1 MTARRGQDFDLD
13 HALVAPSFTPRR
25 SDIPA
30 LLDRVASGADSAA
43 LAERALV
50 RVRELAMA
58 ALVDRMPTGTPKATA
73 DGMADHAGGRAGA
86 DEPAA
91 RARLLRLAGKL
102 SAHAAGDALIACL
115 AAGLADRDERVRRAA
130 ATALGKVRD
139 RDVGSVLAGALA
151 TETSASVQ
159 RALIEALGKAGGA
172 HALAALDR
180 LAPADAHGDEDADAP
195 GPAHG
200 TSHGIARAHE
210 RARLIADRT
219 ARRAEP
225 SAIDGERL
233 PTRPQRI
240 AVRCRA
246 GLERFVLDE
255 LGPAQPRPRHDGP
268 GGARIELM
276 LAEPLAWLFRSRTM
290 LSFAFPLRE
299 LPVCAPGDAD
309 ALATAVV
316 TALASNEARDIFA
329 AYTRGPVRYRL
340 AWAAGG
346 KRRALI
352 FRIAA
357 EVRERRPELVN
368 DPTQSLWDVVVH
380 EAPGKVRVELGPRVE
395 DPRFAYR
402 RTDVPAAS
410 HPTVAAAL
418 ARAAGVQPHDVV
430 WDPFVGSGL
439 ELCER
444 SLLGPYRTLIGS
456 DRDPAALAAA
466 SENLAA
472 AGVPDDRR
480 ILVTGEA
487 VSFSPPARPTL
498 IVTNPPLGRRVER
511 TRGLPLLLERFI
523 EHAAQVLAPRGRL
536 VWISPFPGR
545 TLAVARRCGLTLTLA
560 QDVDLGGFTAGL
572 QAFRR

>member
-13 HALVAPSFTPRR
+13 QALTAPGFTPRR
-25 SDIPA
+25 SDVRA
-30 LLDRVASGADSAA
+30 LLDRVAGGADSAA
-43 LAERALV
+43 LAERALA
-50 RVRELAMA
+50 RVGEPATA
-58 ALVDRMPTGTPKATA
+58 ALVERLQRWLDERATHARASERAGT
-73 DGMADHAGGRAGA
+73 DQRAGA
-86 DEPAA
+86 DGPAGC
-91 RARLLRLAGKL
+91 ARLLRLAGKL
-102 SAHAAGDALIACL
+102 AAHAAGDALIACL
-115 AAGLADRDERVRRAA
+115 ATGLADSDERVRRAA

-151 TETSASVQ
+151 AESSASVQ
-159 RALIEALGKAGGA
+159 RALIEALGKAGGQD
-172 HALAALDR
+172 ALAL
-180 LAPADAHGDEDADAP
+180 LEQHAPAAANRDADGP
-195 GPAHG
+195 GPDL
-200 TSHGIARAHE
+200 ARAHA
-210 RARLIADRT
+210 RARLMADRT
-219 ARRAEP
+219 VRRAEP
-225 SAIDGERL
+225 SAIDSERA
-233 PTRPQRI
+233 PARPQRI

-255 LGPAQPRPRHDGP
+255 LGPAGPRPRHDGP
-268 GGARIELM
+268 GGARIELT
-276 LAEPLAWLFRSRTM
+276 LGEPLAWLFRSRTM

-299 LPVCAPGDAD
+299 LPVAAPGDAD
-309 ALATAVV
+309 ALAGAVV
-316 TALASNEARDIFA
+316 TALTSTEARDIFA
-329 AYTRGPVRYRL
+329 GYTRGPVRYRM

-368 DPTQSLWDVVVH
+368 DPTDSVWDVVIYEV
-380 EAPGKVRVELGPRVE
+380 PGKVRVELAPRVE

-418 ARAAGVQPHDVV
+418 ARAAGVQPADVV

-466 SENLAA
+466 AENLAA
-472 AGVPDDRR
+472 AGVPGDQR
-480 ILVTGEA
+480 ILVAGDA
-487 VSFSPPARPTL
+487 VEFVPPARPTL
-498 IVTNPPLGRRVER
+498 ILTNPPLGRRIER
-511 TRGLPLLLERFI
+511 TRALPLLLDRFI
-523 EHAAQVLAPRGRL
+523 EHAAALLAPRGRL

-545 TLAVARRCGLTLTLA
+545 TLAAARSCGLTLALA